1 MALSQT
7 SWIETHNGLAFVGD
21 ICDFFK
27 AKIANEDEDA
37 ETNEESEKAGTHGVW
52 ATLRTGES
60 RLVYQGSENK
70 VDALIG
76 GLRKTNNAVDIGY
89 LVPSHIE

>member
-1 MALSQT
+1 MALSQQ

-27 AKIANEDEDA
+27 AKIANEDEDE

-52 ATLRTGES
+52 ATLKNGES

-70 VDALIG
+70 VNALMSD
-76 GLRKTNNAVDIGY
+76 LRKTSNAVDISY

>member
-1 MALSQT
+1 MALSQQ

-27 AKIANEDEDA
+27 AKIANEDA
-37 ETNEESEKAGTHGVW
+37 ETNEESEEAGTHGVW

-70 VDALIG
+70 VDALMSE
-76 GLRKTNNAVDIGY
+76 LRKTSNAVDISY
-89 LVPSHIE
+89 LVPSYIE

>member
-1 MALSQT
+1 MALSQQ

-27 AKIANEDEDA
+27 AKIANEDE
-37 ETNEESEKAGTHGVW
+37 ETDEESEKAGTHGVW

-70 VDALIG
+70 VDALIDE
-76 GLRKTNNAVDIGY
+76 LRKTNNALDIGY
-89 LVPSHIE
+89 FVPSHIE